1 MKKLVALFLALV
13 MTLSLASFAAAEE
26 PFEITVMLPEFVV
39 DVDFAAE
46 KKLISD
52 GILDSLDILTLV
64 DEINAAFDVDVK
76 PKYLT
81 AENFNSVE
89 SMWQLIA
96 QLQAEG

>member
-1 MKKLVALFLALV
+1 MEKLTDIL
-13 MTLSLASFAAAEE
+13 EE
-26 PFEITVMLPEFVV
+26 LRP

-46 KKLISD
+46 KHLISD

-81 AENFNSVE
+81 AENFNSAE
-89 SMWQLIA
+89 SMWQLIV

>member
-1 MKKLVALFLALV
+1 MEKLTDIL
-13 MTLSLASFAAAEE
+13 EE
-26 PFEITVMLPEFVV
+26 LRP

-46 KKLISD
+46 KQLISD

-64 DEINAAFDVDVK
+64 DEINAAFDIDVK

>member
-1 MKKLVALFLALV
+1 MEKLTGIL
-13 MTLSLASFAAAEE
+13 EE
-26 PFEITVMLPEFVV
+26 LRP

-46 KKLISD
+46 KQLISD

-64 DEINAAFDVDVK
+64 DEINAAFDIDVK

-81 AENFNSVE
+81 AEKFNSVE

>member
-1 MKKLVALFLALV
+1 MEKLTGIL
-13 MTLSLASFAAAEE
+13 EE
-26 PFEITVMLPEFVV
+26 LRP

-46 KKLISD
+46 KQLISD

-64 DEINAAFDVDVK
+64 DEINAAFDIDVK

-89 SMWQLIA
+89 SMWQLIV

>member
-1 MKKLVALFLALV
+1 MEKLTGIL
-13 MTLSLASFAAAEE
+13 EE
-26 PFEITVMLPEFVV
+26 LRP

-46 KKLISD
+46 KQLISE

-64 DEINAAFDVDVK
+64 DEINAAFDIDVK

>member
-1 MKKLVALFLALV
+1 MEKLTGIL
-13 MTLSLASFAAAEE
+13 EE
-26 PFEITVMLPEFVV
+26 LCP

-46 KKLISD
+46 KQLISD

-64 DEINAAFDVDVK
+64 DEINAAFDIDVK

-89 SMWQLIA
+89 SMWQLIE

>member
-1 MKKLVALFLALV
+1 MEKLTGIL
-13 MTLSLASFAAAEE
+13 EE
-26 PFEITVMLPEFVV
+26 LRP

-46 KKLISD
+46 KQLISD

-89 SMWQLIA
+89 SMWQLIE

>member
-1 MKKLVALFLALV
+1 MEKLTGIL
-13 MTLSLASFAAAEE
+13 EE
-26 PFEITVMLPEFVV
+26 LRP

-46 KKLISD
+46 KQLISD

-64 DEINAAFDVDVK
+64 DEINAAFDIDVK

>member
-1 MKKLVALFLALV
+1 MEKLTGIL
-13 MTLSLASFAAAEE
+13 EE
-26 PFEITVMLPEFVV
+26 LRP

-46 KKLISD
+46 KQLISD

-64 DEINAAFDVDVK
+64 DEINAAFDIDVK

-89 SMWQLIA
+89 SMWQLIE

>member
-1 MKKLVALFLALV
+1 MEKLTGIL
-13 MTLSLASFAAAEE
+13 EE
-26 PFEITVMLPEFVV
+26 LRP

-64 DEINAAFDVDVK
+64 DEINAEFAVEVK
-76 PKYLT
+76 PNNLT

-89 SMWQLIA
+89 SMWQLIV

>member
-1 MKKLVALFLALV
+1 MEKLTGILDELR
-13 MTLSLASFAAAEE
+13 
-26 PFEITVMLPEFVV
+26 P

-46 KKLISD
+46 KQLISD

-64 DEINAAFDVDVK
+64 DEINAAFDIDVK

-89 SMWQLIA
+89 SMWQLIV

>member
-1 MKKLVALFLALV
+1 MEKLTGIL
-13 MTLSLASFAAAEE
+13 EE
-26 PFEITVMLPEFVV
+26 LRP

-46 KKLISD
+46 KQLISD

-64 DEINAAFDVDVK
+64 DEINAAFDIDVK

-81 AENFNSVE
+81 AENFDSVE

>member
-1 MKKLVALFLALV
+1 MEKLKGIL
-13 MTLSLASFAAAEE
+13 EE
-26 PFEITVMLPEFVV
+26 LRP

-89 SMWQLIA
+89 SMWQLIV